1 MPVCQQSDKKWIT
14 FSSGRVFAL
23 NDIDLYYID
32 LYFIQISGVLRRTIF
47 FCKRDVSTVLFTL
60 SKVIN
65 VGANRKRVCDFLLV
79 RNINLGPILH
89 HFDDFTAFMC
99 SWPHPY
105 STLIL
110 GCFLCTRSPMLVSAS
125 GRGII
130 FEVFQTVWKTSQ
142 RHLRTHRR
150 HAIS

>member
-110 GCFLCTRSPMLVSAS
+110 GVFPLYQIAHVGVSKH
-125 GRGII
+125 I
-130 FEVFQTVWKTSQ
+130 KP
-142 RHLRTHRR
+142 
-150 HAIS
+150 